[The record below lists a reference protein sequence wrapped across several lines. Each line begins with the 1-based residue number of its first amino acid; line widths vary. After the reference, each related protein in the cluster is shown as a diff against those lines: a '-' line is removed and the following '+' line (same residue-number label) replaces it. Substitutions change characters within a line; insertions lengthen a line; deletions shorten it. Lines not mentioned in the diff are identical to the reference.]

1 MRAILNVLSKEEK
14 NKIDSTSI
22 EILES
27 VGVKIDHK
35 GIFKLLHDAGA
46 QVEKDKGI
54 VKFPE
59 KLVRQY
65 LSYCPSSVKFS
76 G

>member
-27 VGVKIDHK
+27 VGVKIDHIMLKYK
-35 GIFKLLHDAGA
+35 G
-46 QVEKDKGI
+46 QKD
-54 VKFPE
+54 E
-59 KLVRQY
+59 
-65 LSYCPSSVKFS
+65 
-76 G
+76 